1 MKKIVILSVLST
13 TCLTEAFA
21 GDMNVQFNGKGWD
34 GVKVPPGEICRQYG
48 GAGSTP
54 PLKITNIPKGT
65 DKIRT
70 EFNAEDFAQLA
81 NGGHAILLFDHNGSQ
96 QAVLKSVA
104 GETNEM
110 PKGTTLVSANRGSG
124 GYGYLPPCSGGKGSR
139 YSVTV
144 KAMKGNE
151 VLDQSTVIIGK
162 Y

>member
-13 TCLTEAFA
+13 ACLNEAFA
-21 GDMNVQFNGKGWD
+21 GEMTVQFNGKGWD
-34 GVKVPPGEICRQYG
+34 GIKVPQGEICRQYG

-54 PLKITNIPKGT
+54 PLKITNIPKGA

-70 EFNAEDFAQLA
+70 EFNAEDYARMA
-81 NGGHAILLFDHNGSQ
+81 NGGHGILLFDHNGSQ
-96 QAVLKSVA
+96 QAVLKPVA

-110 PKGTTLVSANRGSG
+110 PKGTTLVSANRWS
-124 GYGYLPPCSGGKGSR
+124 GYGYLPPCSGGTGSR

-144 KAMKGNE
+144 RAMKGNE
-151 VLDQSTVIIGK
+151 VLDQSTIIIGK